1 MNIYAFSES
10 GASLAWDEAGGTI
23 ACAIARTMTRA
34 GDGLNHQGGI
44 AIVLNASTLE
54 LITNYG
60 QTSGH
65 SFANSL
71 QVSSKDSEKMS

>member
-1 MNIYAFSES
+1 MTRIYMNLKNRLCEDEMNIYAFSES

-44 AIVLNASTLE
+44 AIVVNASTLVPRF
-54 LITNYG
+54 IDAF
-60 QTSGH
+60 H
-65 SFANSL
+65 
-71 QVSSKDSEKMS
+71 EK